1 MSMNKSIILNS
12 SKAKVYKFWNKK
24 SCGEA
29 LYLKKN
35 NRKGYQL
42 QSEERYRLEP
52 EIISFADFLSTKR
65 KKVLEIGVGLG
76 AEHQYFAEAG
86 AKLYGIDLTK
96 RAVLHARRRL
106 KLFKLSSKLSVGDA
120 EALNFPKENFD
131 YVYSWGVLHHTPNT
145 PKAINEIHRVLK
157 KNGIAK
163 IMIYHKWS
171 MVGIMLWVRY
181 ALLVGRPWTS
191 LENIYAMYLESP
203 GTKAYSVSEARQL
216 FRDFR
221 KVKITIKLSHAD
233 LLASNVGQRHRGIL
247 LNFIKRIWP
256 AWFIRTFFP
265 NLGLNMLIEVKK

>member
-1 MSMNKSIILNS
+1 MNKSIILNS

-131 YVYSWGVLHHTPNT
+131 YVLKYKNLIEYD
-145 PKAINEIHRVLK
+145 PKNNSDLK
-157 KNGIAK
+157 KYYKKFQLITQ
-163 IMIYHKWS
+163 
-171 MVGIMLWVRY
+171 V
-181 ALLVGRPWTS
+181 S
-191 LENIYAMYLESP
+191 LEQML
-203 GTKAYSVSEARQL
+203 L
-216 FRDFR
+216 
-221 KVKITIKLSHAD
+221 KVFLKQ
-233 LLASNVGQRHRGIL
+233 V
-247 LNFIKRIWP
+247 
-256 AWFIRTFFP
+256 
-265 NLGLNMLIEVKK
+265 VKKHLLIFH